1 MADNKDSSSEEQRK
15 QPIVQQANQSGQ
27 SSGQGK
33 NQDPQRDGTSG
44 IKRHEDK
51 MDDDEGGT

>member
-1 MADNKDSSSEEQRK
+1 MADNKDLSSEEKRK
-15 QPIVQQANQSGQ
+15 QPIVQQANQTGQ

-33 NQDPQRDGTSG
+33 KQDKQQDGTSG